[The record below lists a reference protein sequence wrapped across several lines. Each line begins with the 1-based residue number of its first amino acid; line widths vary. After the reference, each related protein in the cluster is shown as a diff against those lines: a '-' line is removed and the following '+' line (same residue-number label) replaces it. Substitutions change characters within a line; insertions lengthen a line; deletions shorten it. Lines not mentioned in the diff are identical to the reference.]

1 MIYIKEDIQKKLS
14 DIKDELKAIIK
25 SINLK

>member
-14 DIKDELKAIIK
+14 DIKDELKAIYQK
-25 SINLK
+25 YQS